1 MNRANIVT
9 MTLNPCIDRTLTIE
23 SLVYGGLNRVI
34 STRTDVC
41 GKGVNVSRAL
51 KNLGIESICLGINYS
66 ENGRM
71 LTNALDDAGI
81 AHDFVFAPG
90 EIRTNIKV
98 FEQSTRT
105 MTEINSKGDPVTDDI
120 ERALMQKLKEYA
132 SASVFILSGSIPPG
146 LPVDIYAQMIRII
159 RDTNPTA
166 MVILDADGE
175 ALRLGVAERP
185 DIIKPNSLELSHLCG
200 ESDANQKPNIN
211 AIVDQCKRVIDNGVK
226 IICVSMGA
234 EGALIKDGQRHFF
247 SPVLDIEVK
256 GIQGAGDSMVAG
268 IAAGI
273 AAGITSAINSDK
285 PSDVAE
291 LLRFAQAAAA
301 ASLVREGT
309 LLCTREGFE
318 DMLTRASIQEV

>member
-1 MNRANIVT
+1 MNRADIVT

-23 SLVYGGLNRVI
+23 GFVYGGLNRVI

-105 MTEINSKGDPVTDDI
+105 MTEINSKGDPVTADI
-120 ERALMQKLKEYA
+120 QHALMQKLQDYA
-132 SASVFILSGSIPPG
+132 HASVFILSGSIPPG
-146 LPVDIYAQMIRII
+146 LPVDIYAQMIRLI
-159 RDTNPTA
+159 RDTNPEATI
-166 MVILDADGE
+166 ILDADGE
-175 ALRLGVAERP
+175 ALRLGVAEKP

-200 ESDANQKPNIN
+200 ETEAEQKPDILS
-211 AIVDQCKRVIDNGVK
+211 IIDQCKHVINSGVK

-234 EGALIKDGQRHFF
+234 EGALITDGHRHFF

-273 AAGITSAINSDK
+273 T
-285 PSDVAE
+285 SDVAE

-309 LLCTREGFE
+309 LLCTRECFD
-318 DMLTRASIQEV
+318 DMLSRTSIQEV